1 MAVTPSAQYSVT
13 LRVETDSRDTG
24 AFGRLV
30 TAIDATGGD
39 IGAVDL
45 VSTGHGTAVREIVV
59 KAFDRATEVLQARRA
74 DLDEGAR
81 LLLAQETV
89 TADQFPAIRSTAA
102 KPAPAA
108 QGAQP

>member
-59 KAFDRATEVLQARRA
+59 NAGGEDHAEQIIDAVWNGKNIVEPRT
-74 DLDEGAR
+74 
-81 LLLAQETV
+81 
-89 TADQFPAIRSTAA
+89 
-102 KPAPAA
+102 
-108 QGAQP
+108 